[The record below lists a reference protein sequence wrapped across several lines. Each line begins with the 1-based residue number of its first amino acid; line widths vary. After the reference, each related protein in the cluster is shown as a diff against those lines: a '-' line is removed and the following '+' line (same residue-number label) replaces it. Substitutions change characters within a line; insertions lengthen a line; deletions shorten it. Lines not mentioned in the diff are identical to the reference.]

1 MRMLRPAQ
9 LAELLGVSRSTIW
22 RWVSEGRL
30 PKPLKLSRR
39 VTVWRQD
46 DVLRA
51 VQEMARV

>member
-51 VQEMARV
+51 VQEMARA